1 MINISPGET
10 TKKTILVVDD
20 TPDNLTFISGLLKDD
35 FLVKVANHGEKA
47 LAIAH
52 SAHPPDL
59 ILLDILMPGMDGYEV
74 CRQLKADKATRDI
87 PIIFLTIKS
96 DIEDE
101 RIGLELGAVDYITK
115 PVSPPILMARVNTQ
129 LNLKASYD
137 NLRDLLRFREDMVN
151 MIVHDLRNPIASIL
165 LATEILL
172 RNPANITP
180 EKLQKK
186 LQQILKG
193 VKLLRSLVDDLV
205 LRAKLE
211 YQKLVLN
218 RTDVNIG
225 EICQA
230 SITELSDVAL
240 DKNLELILQIPDGPG
255 QNVYV
260 DPLLM
265 RRVIDNLLSNA
276 IKFSPS
282 QSQVTLTVDYL
293 GEKGFRLQVA
303 DLGVGVSESLRQ
315 SIFEKYE
322 VGTLMKGI
330 SQTGLGLAFCKI
342 VVESHEGRI
351 TVVDNI
357 PQGSIFTIEID
368 G

>member
-1 MINISPGET
+1 M
-10 TKKTILVVDD
+10 
-20 TPDNLTFISGLLKDD
+20 
-35 FLVKVANHGEKA
+35 
-47 LAIAH
+47 
-52 SAHPPDL
+52 
-59 ILLDILMPGMDGYEV
+59 
-74 CRQLKADKATRDI
+74 
-87 PIIFLTIKS
+87 
-96 DIEDE
+96 
-101 RIGLELGAVDYITK
+101 
-115 PVSPPILMARVNTQ
+115 NTQ

-172 RNPANITP
+172 KNPANITP

-186 LQQILKG
+186 LNQILKG

-225 EICQA
+225 EICQTA
-230 SITELSDVAL
+230 ITELSDIAL
-240 DKNLELILQIPDGPG
+240 DKNLELILQIPDILR
-255 QNVYV
+255 QNVHV

-282 QSQVTLTVDYL
+282 HSQVTLTVDYL

-303 DLGVGVSESLRQ
+303 DLGRGVSESLRQ

-342 VVESHEGRI
+342 VVESHGGSI
-351 TVVDNI
+351 TVVDNL
-357 PQGSIFTIEID
+357 PQGSIFMIEID